1 MKSKATSIAATARE
15 DAVAFPALVLHAS
28 MALGLLLLLTRF

>member
-1 MKSKATSIAATARE
+1 MKSKAISIAATARK
-15 DAVAFPALVLHAS
+15 DAVAFAALALHAS